1 MYNISLD
8 VMLYN
13 PYTELQTLNI
23 WNNISL
29 LLTLLKIY
37 IITHIF
43 SYIYIYIYAYILI
56 SYDRNIE
63 QIKLANMIS
72 YVVIFYKLF
81 NNSYNGHISMK

>member
-1 MYNISLD
+1 M
-8 VMLYN
+8 
-13 PYTELQTLNI
+13 
-23 WNNISL
+23 
-29 LLTLLKIY
+29 
-37 IITHIF
+37 
-43 SYIYIYIYAYILI
+43 YAYILI